1 MTPSEREALIVR
13 AEHLIAANDP
23 DAAMALCSKV
33 LNVDPEYVPAMFTA
47 ARILMKAERFGLAYT
62 INKRC
67 AQLQPSE
74 AACWNNAGMCAAA
87 VPGRLDE
94 AEAMLRKALKIDP
107 QNKSAMNNMALVMV
121 HRCQPDEA
129 IRYANMSLAIDPQ
142 QPDVLESRGYAN
154 LMKGNFAEGWDG
166 YEEMIG
172 HSKYRKEFTYN
183 REPRWRG
190 ETGGSLI
197 VREEQGIGDVLS
209 FASIL
214 PDAMQEN
221 LITLECDRRLEGL
234 LKRSF
239 PELEIHGTKNDK
251 VATWTTGREWDYHA
265 LIGSLAWKYR
275 RTKESFPGKP
285 FLVADPYRR
294 EQWRVL
300 LDKLPGLKVGI
311 AWTGGLPNTFKDRR
325 SLSLETLA
333 PLFEVPGCSFVS
345 LQYRDPFD
353 EIAEF
358 EEKHGIRVTHWA
370 RAAQANDYDEVAALV
385 AELDLVISVTTA
397 VVDCAGG
404 LGKECW
410 TMVPSKPHWRYGL
423 TGSKKVWYD
432 SVRLYRQRGS
442 DWGRVV
448 QEIAGDLRVKCNLS
462 KSSSE

>member
-1 MTPSEREALIVR
+1 MTPSEKQDAIIKAEGLITANSPDEAMVVCNRVL
-13 AEHLIAANDP
+13 NSDP
-23 DAAMALCSKV
+23 D
-33 LNVDPEYVPAMFTA
+33 YVPAIFTA
-47 ARILMKAERFGLAYT
+47 ARVLMKAERYGMAYSL
-62 INKRC
+62 NKRC
-67 AQLQPSE
+67 ADLMPAE

-107 QNKSAMNNMALVMV
+107 ENTSAMNNMALVMV

-129 IRYANMSLAIDPQ
+129 IKWANKSLAIKPK

-154 LMKGNFAEGWDG
+154 LLKGNFGEGWDG
-166 YEEMIG
+166 YEWMVG
-172 HSKYRKEFTYN
+172 HSKYRKDFTYN
-183 REPRWRG
+183 GEPRWRG
-190 ETGGSLI
+190 ETGGKLI
-197 VREEQGIGDVLS
+197 VREEQGIGDVIS

-214 PDAMQEN
+214 PDAAQDN

-239 PELEIHGTKNDK
+239 PDIEIHGTKTDK
-251 VATWTTGREWDYHA
+251 TATWTKGRTWDYHA

-285 FLVADPYRR
+285 FLVADPERR
-294 EQWRVL
+294 LQWRAL
-300 LDKLPGLKVGI
+300 LDQLPGLKVGI

-333 PLFEVPGCSFVS
+333 PILSTPGCSFIS
-345 LQYRDPFD
+345 LQYKDPTA
-353 EIAEF
+353 EIAAF
-358 EEKHGIRVTHWA
+358 EEKHGIKITHWP
-370 RAAQANDYDEVAALV
+370 RAAQAQDYDEVAALV
-385 AELDLVISVTTA
+385 AELDLVITVTTA

-423 TGSKKVWYD
+423 EGEKKVWYD
-432 SVRLYRQRGS
+432 SVRLFRQRGTE
-442 DWGRVV
+442 WGRVV
-448 QEIAGDLRVKCNLS
+448 EHIAGELKAKCS
-462 KSSSE
+462 PSS

>member
-1 MTPSEREALIVR
+1 MTPSEKEALIVR
-13 AEHLIAANDP
+13 SEQLVAANDP
-23 DAAMALCSKV
+23 DAAMVLCNKI

-47 ARILMKAERFGLAYT
+47 ARILMKAERYGLAYT

-67 AQLQPSE
+67 AQLQPNE

-94 AEAMLRKALKIDP
+94 AEAMLRKALKIDA
-107 QNKSAMNNMALVMV
+107 NNRAALNNMALVMV
-121 HRCQPDEA
+121 HRCQPDDA
-129 IRYANMSLAIDPQ
+129 IRYADASLAIDPK

-154 LMKGNFAEGWDG
+154 LMKGNFADGWEG
-166 YEEMIG
+166 YEAMVG
-172 HSKYRKEFTYN
+172 HSKYRKDFTYHG
-183 REPRWRG
+183 EPRWRG
-190 ETGGSLI
+190 EVGGSLI
-197 VREEQGIGDVLS
+197 LRDEQGIGDVLS

-221 LITLECDRRLEGL
+221 IITLECSKRLEGL

-239 PELEIHGTKNDK
+239 PGLEIHGTKEEKKADWI
-251 VATWTTGREWDYHA
+251 AGRKWDYHA

-275 RTKESFPGKP
+275 RTEASFPGTP
-285 FLVADPYRR
+285 FLVADPERR

-333 PLFEVPGCSFVS
+333 PILEVPGCSFVS
-345 LQYRDPFD
+345 LQYRDPTD
-353 EIAEF
+353 EIATF
-358 EEKHGIRVTHWA
+358 EAKHGVKVAHWA
-370 RAAQANDYDEVAALV
+370 RAAQAMDYDEVAALV

-423 TGSKKVWYD
+423 TGDRKCWYD

-448 QEIAGDLRVKCNLS
+448 QEIAGDLRKRCNPS